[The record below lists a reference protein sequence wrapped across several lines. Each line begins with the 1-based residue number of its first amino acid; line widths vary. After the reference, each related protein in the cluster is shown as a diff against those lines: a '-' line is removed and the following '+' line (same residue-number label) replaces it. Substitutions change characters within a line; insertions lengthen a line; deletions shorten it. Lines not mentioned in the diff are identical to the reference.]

1 MSGHSKWS
9 TIKHKKAATD
19 AKRGAVFTRIIKEI
33 TVAARIAGGD
43 PDSNPRLRL
52 AIAQARDVNMPNN
65 NVERAIKKGTG
76 DLPGVHYESSTYEG
90 YSPGGSAFLI
100 EVNTDNKKRTVAD
113 IRHIITKHGG
123 NLGESGSVAWQFEM
137 RGTLIVPSDQVT
149 EDDLFEIAMEYNA
162 QDIEEVDGHFSVA
175 VPPAA
180 AYNLRTALIAADIA
194 VTSVDVGLEPTNS
207 VDISGDD
214 ARKTLQMLE
223 ALEENEDVEKVSSN
237 FNIPDDEMDALSG

>member
-33 TVAARIAGGD
+33 TVAARLGGGD

-52 AIAQARDVNMPNN
+52 AIAQARDANMPHN

-90 YSPGGSAFLI
+90 YSPGGAAFLI

-137 RGTLIVPSDQVT
+137 RGTLVVPSNQVT
-149 EDDLFEIAMEYNA
+149 EEELFEIAMEYDA
-162 QDIEEVDGHFSVA
+162 QDIEEDDGQFSVV
-175 VPPAA
+175 VPPAK
-180 AYNLRTALIAADIA
+180 AYNLRAALLEADVT
-194 VTSVDVGLEPTNS
+194 VTSVVVGLEPTNS
-207 VDISGDD
+207 VDISGAD
-214 ARKTLQMLE
+214 ARKTLQLLE

-237 FNIPDDEMDALSG
+237 FNIPDDEMDTLSG